1 MHPAAIFN
9 RAFHGRALLS
19 VKKFILRGLVVALA
33 LAGIGNAFAQGVYRE
48 MWTNLNTSLGN
59 TLTVLTNTAY
69 NPNWPNS
76 PAAAYTRVFT
86 NFETEINILDN
97 YGQRLRT
104 LVVPPVSGACTFWIA
119 SDDTS
124 QLFLSSDE
132 NPTNKTLIA
141 SVNTWTNPREWAKE
155 ANQQS
160 APVTLEGGR
169 RYYLEAIMQQGTGGD
184 DLAVRW
190 QLPNGTLEEPLTAST
205 AAGTRLIPF
214 TGVNTLPGFFVQPT
228 NTSVLESF
236 NASFALLVTNQS
248 SVTYQWLRSGTN
260 LVGATKS
267 ILTVSNASFA
277 LDNGRIFRCVVSNVS
292 GAVTSAPATLTVVAD
307 TIAPTLAYALNQD
320 FSHVTIGYSKGIEP
334 ASATNVANYAINSGV
349 TIYSATLT
357 GSQTASL
364 LVSTLTLSNTYTVT
378 VNNVHDLASTPNTI
392 AANSQSSFTVR
403 AYGLAARPAVGAF
416 LNNQMPSAAPA
427 ISGNWAAVVAF
438 TNLVFTNALGVT
450 AVPGT
455 TNLIVWER
463 EGRIY
468 SFANKPSVNSKTLVL
483 DLSNQCQGW
492 DDSGLLNVVFH
503 PGFVT
508 NHFMYVY
515 YTWVTPGTVV
525 GSPTVRPP
533 TFVTGAYHDRLERY
547 TLNASGV
554 VIPGS
559 VLVLVDQIGN
569 SVWHNGSGMFFHPV
583 NGFLY
588 VADGD
593 DENGA
598 NTQVITNNLFS
609 GVWRIDVDMRGGAIS
624 HPIPRQ
630 PLNGTTANYFIPN
643 DNPFV
648 GQANVLEEFFALGL
662 RSPHRMT
669 CDPVSGRIF
678 IGDVG
683 EGAREEIDL
692 IEPTDPF
699 GFNFQ
704 WNVIEGLQGDLTP
717 PYVGVNKRPV
727 LDYTHSEGQA
737 VIGGHVYRGNAFA
750 ADLGGKYIF
759 GDNVAKKIWAMDE
772 STSPAGKTLLCIMP
786 TGQGPN
792 SGSDYTGLS
801 SFGLDASNELYFCQM
816 SSVGGQIFQLART
829 GPPPASQPFPPLL
842 SQTGAFADLPSLTPG
857 TNLIAYTVNSPLW
870 SDGAVKQRWAAI
882 PTNATVHFASTGEWT
897 FPNGSVFVKHFD
909 LPVDDTNTNVLR
921 RLETRFLV
929 RDTNN
934 TVYGI
939 TYKWRTNYT
948 DADLVT
954 NALTENILIATA
966 TGSRTQQWF
975 YPGPLDCLRCHTAA
989 ASYVLGLKTRQLN
1002 GSFAYTNSGITDNQ
1016 LRTWNHVGLFDTAL
1030 NEASIPAYDKLVKV
1044 TDTTA
1049 SLTNR
1054 IRSYLDAN
1062 CSQCHRPGGAPALW
1076 DARYDTPLV
1085 SQGIIN
1091 GTVGTSLGI
1100 SGAKVVVPQS
1110 LAQSIM
1116 HVRMNSLDTFKMPPL
1131 ARNTIDSAAVAALDA
1146 WINSLSPIVPT
1157 SLMAYYNLDGNA
1169 LDTSGNAN
1177 HGTASGASYVTG
1189 KIGAQAA
1196 QFNGG
1201 SAYVQIPRSI
1211 STDFTVVMWV
1221 KTTDTGGTG
1230 AQWWSGNGLVDGE
1243 VSGAA
1248 ADWGTVVLNGKFALG
1263 IGNTDTTIIS
1273 SVAINDGVWHHVAA
1287 TRDNTSGAM
1296 NVYVDGV
1303 LRGSGT
1309 GPTGDRTAPPTLR
1322 IGSIQTGSG
1331 FLNGAI
1337 DDVRLYNQVL
1347 TAGDIAA
1354 LAAPPAA
1361 PNGLTALAGDGSVA
1375 LNWILSAGATG
1386 YNVKRSTISGGT
1398 YSIVATNI
1406 SDLTFTSTG
1415 LTNGARYYFVVSAL
1429 NLVGEGT
1436 NSVQVSAQPVSAAP
1450 TQMSFA
1456 LAGNQLQLAW
1466 PLDHTGWRLQ
1476 MQTNAPN
1483 AGLGNNW
1490 VTVPNTTLTNQFS
1503 QPVNPAKGSMFFR
1516 LIYP

>member
-1 MHPAAIFN
+1 M
-9 RAFHGRALLS
+9 
-19 VKKFILRGLVVALA
+19 KKFILRGLLIALA
-33 LAGIGNAFAQGVYRE
+33 TAVIGNASAQGVYRE
-48 MWTNLNTSLGN
+48 MWTNLNSSLGS
-59 TLTVLTNTAY
+59 TLTVLTNTTY
-69 NPNWPNS
+69 NPNWPNN
-76 PAAAYTRVFT
+76 PAAAYTKVFT
-86 NFETEINILDN
+86 NFETATDILDN
-97 YGQRLRT
+97 YGQRVRT
-104 LVVPPVSGACTFWIA
+104 LVVPPVSGDYTFWIA
-119 SDDTS
+119 SDDS
-124 QLFLSSDE
+124 SLLYLSSGE
-132 NPTNKTLIA
+132 NPTNKVPIA
-141 SVNTWTNPREWAKE
+141 SVNDWTAPRIWDVE

-160 APVTLEGGR
+160 APITLEGGR
-169 RYYLEAIMQQGTGGD
+169 RYYLEAIMEEYGGGD
-184 DLAVRW
+184 NLAVRW
-190 QLPNGTLEEPLTAST
+190 KLPNGTFEEPMTAST

-228 NTSVLESF
+228 NTSVLESS

-248 SVTYQWLRSGTN
+248 AMTYQWQRSSTN
-260 LVGATKS
+260 LAGATKS
-267 ILTVSNASFA
+267 ILTVSNTSFA
-277 LDNGRIFRCVVSNVS
+277 LDNGRIFRCVVSNAS

-307 TIAPTLAYALNQD
+307 TIAPTIAYALNQD
-320 FSHVTIGYSKGIEP
+320 FTHVALGYSEAVEP
-334 ASATNVANYAINSGV
+334 ASATNVANYSINSGV
-349 TIYSATLT
+349 TVSSATLS
-357 GSQTASL
+357 GSQTVTL

-378 VNNVHDLASTPNTI
+378 VNNVRDRASTPNSI
-392 AANSQSSFTVR
+392 AANSQATFTAK
-403 AYGLAARPAVGAF
+403 AYGLTARPAVGAF
-416 LNNQMPSAAPA
+416 LNNLLPSAAPA
-427 ISGNWAAVVAF
+427 ISGNWSAVVAF

-468 SFANKPSVNSKTLVL
+468 SFTNTPGANSKTLVL
-483 DLSNQCQGW
+483 DISNQCQGW

-503 PGFVT
+503 PGFAT
-508 NHFMYVY
+508 NRFMYVY

-533 TFVTGAYHDRLERY
+533 TVVAGAYHDRLERY
-547 TLNASGV
+547 TLNAAGV

-559 VLVLVDQIGN
+559 VQVLVDQIGN
-569 SVWHNGSGMFFHPV
+569 SVWHNGSGMFFHPG

-588 VADGD
+588 VANGD
-593 DENGA
+593 DEDGVN
-598 NTQVITNNLFS
+598 NQTITNNLFS
-609 GVWRIDVDMRGGAIS
+609 GVWRIDVDKRGGAIS
-624 HPIPRQ
+624 HAIPRQ
-630 PLNGTTANYFIPN
+630 PRNGTTTNYFIPN

-648 GQANVLEEFFALGL
+648 GQSNVLEEFFAIGL

-669 CDPVSGRIF
+669 CDPVTGRIF

-717 PYVGVNKRPV
+717 PYIGINKRPV

-737 VIGGHVYRGNAFA
+737 VIGGHVYRGSAFA

-759 GDNVAKKIWAMDE
+759 ADNVSKNIWAMDE
-772 STSPAGKTLLCIMP
+772 STSPAGKTLLCVMP

-801 SFGLDASNELYFCQM
+801 SFGLDASSELYFCQM
-816 SSVGGQIFQLART
+816 SSIGGQIFKLARA
-829 GPPPASQPFPPLL
+829 GAPPASQPFPPLL
-842 SQTGAFADLPSLTPG
+842 SQTGAFADLPSLTPS

-870 SDGAVKQRWAAI
+870 SDGAVKQRWVAI
-882 PTNATVHFASTGEWT
+882 PTSTTVHFAATGEWT
-897 FPNGSVFVKHFD
+897 FPSGSVFVKHFS

-921 RLETRFLV
+921 RLETRFIV

-948 DADLVT
+948 DADFVT

-1002 GSFAYTNSGITDNQ
+1002 GNFAYTNAGVTDNQ
-1016 LRTWNHVGLFDTAL
+1016 LRAWNHVSLFDTTL
-1030 NEASIPAYDKLVKV
+1030 NEATIPTYDKLVQV

-1054 IRSYLDAN
+1054 VRSYLDAN

-1076 DARYDTPLV
+1076 DARYDTPLA

-1091 GTVGTSLGI
+1091 GIVGSSLGI
-1100 SGAKVVVPQS
+1100 TGAKVVVPQD
-1110 LAQSIM
+1110 LAKSIM

-1131 ARNTIDSAAVAALDA
+1131 ARNTIDSNAVAALAA
-1146 WINSLSPIVPT
+1146 WINILSPIAPT
-1157 SLMAYYNLDGNA
+1157 SLVAIYNLDGNA
-1169 LDTSGNAN
+1169 LDTSGNGN
-1177 HGTASGASYVTG
+1177 HGTANGVSYVTG
-1189 KIGAQAA
+1189 RIGAQAA
-1196 QFNGG
+1196 QFNGTT
-1201 SAYVQIPRSI
+1201 AYIQIPRSI
-1211 STDFTVVMWV
+1211 SNDFTVTMWL
-1221 KTTDTGGTG
+1221 KTTNTGGTG
-1230 AQWWSGNGLVDGE
+1230 TQWYNGIGLVDGE
-1243 VSGAA
+1243 VAGAA
-1248 ADWGTVVLNGKFALG
+1248 ADWGTAVLNGKFALG
-1263 IGNTDTTIIS
+1263 VGTSDTTLSS
-1273 SVAINDGVWHHVAA
+1273 SVAINDGNWHHVAG
-1287 TRDNTSGAM
+1287 TRNNTSGAM

-1309 GPTGDRTAPPTLR
+1309 GPTGVRTAPPVLR
-1322 IGSIQTGSG
+1322 LGSLQTGIN
-1331 FLNGAI
+1331 FLNGTL

-1354 LAAPPAA
+1354 LVALPAA
-1361 PNGLTALAGDGSVA
+1361 PTGLTALAGDGAVA
-1375 LNWILSAGATG
+1375 LNWNFSTGATG
-1386 YNVKRSTISGGT
+1386 YNVKRSTISGGP
-1398 YSIVATNI
+1398 YSGVATNI
-1406 SDLTFTSTG
+1406 PDLNFTATG
-1415 LTNGARYYFVVSAL
+1415 LANGTRYYFVVSAL
-1429 NLVGEGT
+1429 NPVGEGT
-1436 NSVQVSAQPVSAAP
+1436 NSIQATAQPVSAAP

-1476 MQTNAPN
+1476 TQTNALN
-1483 AGLGNNW
+1483 AGLGTNW
-1490 VTVPNTTLTNQFS
+1490 VTVPNTTLTNLLS
-1503 QPVNPAKGSMFFR
+1503 QPVDSGKSSVFFR